1 MSMIR
6 IPLTLGALALTAAC
20 VTNEPGP
27 NNNQN
32 RNSGAA
38 LGATA
43 GVLAGIATGDTSEE
57 RARRAALAGIV
68 GAGIGA
74 GIGNALDRQEEELRQ
89 QLGGNVGVVN
99 DGSNLT
105 VTLPDNI
112 LFAVDSSTL
121 GAGSRASLNTL
132 AASLV
137 RYPNSSVRVIGHTD
151 NTGEAGYNQ
160 ALSQQRAQ
168 SVTSVLINGGV
179 APGRITAIGRGE
191 DAPIASNLTPDGRQ
205 QNRRVEVIITPN

>member
-1 MSMIR
+1 MSMNC

-20 VTNEPGP
+20 VADVPGP

-43 GVLAGIATGDTSEE
+43 GVLAGIASGNTSEE
-57 RARRAALAGIV
+57 RTRNAALAGIV

-89 QLGGNVGVVN
+89 SLGGNVDVTN

-121 GAGSRASLNTL
+121 GGNSQASLNTL

-137 RYPNSSVRVIGHTD
+137 RYPNSTVRVIGHTD
-151 NTGEAGYNQ
+151 NTGAAGYNQ
-160 ALSQQRAQ
+160 TLSQQRAQ

-179 APGRITAIGRGE
+179 APSRISAIGRGE
-191 DAPIASNLTPDGRQ
+191 DAPVASNLTPDGRQ